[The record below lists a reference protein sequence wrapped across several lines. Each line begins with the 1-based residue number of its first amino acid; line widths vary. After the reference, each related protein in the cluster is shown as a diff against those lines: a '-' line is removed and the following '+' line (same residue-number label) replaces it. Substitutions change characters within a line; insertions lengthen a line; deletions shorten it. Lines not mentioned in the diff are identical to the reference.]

1 MELLQKH
8 KILFF
13 SLIIVNLI
21 ITIASYFVFNTYS
34 YKGPTNTEER
44 IYEININRNFEFTDL
59 DLLTKQ
65 ACFSNCNL
73 FEQNVEK
80 VFFKILSK
88 QIWNKR
94 LFEYKASY
102 KDDFN
107 QVYNNKIIVSQF
119 VCLIDN
125 TCEVE
130 INTVFQDTL
139 NSLVNYLNTH
149 IDELIFLTSYN
160 KNNDIYKMSQR
171 NNTISN
177 QVNDYNKRLDEL
189 SRRIILD
196 DNFNLGST
204 EDAVNQA
211 KKILD
216 IIDQGKKNIN
226 NQEIIMQSLED
237 LMQELLSFK
246 ENRISKIPNHYS
258 IQLVEI
264 KKWWGGLKE
273 SPFRSIYYN
282 IPNIIKSLIIFLS
295 MLLISIIIIRIFD
308 ISRYSKT
315 N

>member
-73 FEQNVEK
+73 FEQNAEK

-94 LFEYKASY
+94 QFEYKASY

-107 QVYNNKIIVSQF
+107 QVFNNKIIVSQF

-177 QVNDYNKRLDEL
+177 QVNDYNKIMRRL
-189 SRRIILD
+189 
-196 DNFNLGST
+196 NLP
-204 EDAVNQA
+204 V
-211 KKILD
+211 LC
-216 IIDQGKKNIN
+216 
-226 NQEIIMQSLED
+226 
-237 LMQELLSFK
+237 
-246 ENRISKIPNHYS
+246 
-258 IQLVEI
+258 
-264 KKWWGGLKE
+264 
-273 SPFRSIYYN
+273 
-282 IPNIIKSLIIFLS
+282 
-295 MLLISIIIIRIFD
+295 
-308 ISRYSKT
+308 
-315 N
+315 